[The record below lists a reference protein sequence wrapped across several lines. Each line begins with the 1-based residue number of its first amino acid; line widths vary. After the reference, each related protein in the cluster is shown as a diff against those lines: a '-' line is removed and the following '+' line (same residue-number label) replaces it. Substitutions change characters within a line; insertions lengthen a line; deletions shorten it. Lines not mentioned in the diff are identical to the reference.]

1 MITMNREILQVLR
14 VSCLA
19 APSSSSD
26 WSVTRVRRLCW
37 SWLPTL
43 VAPRPWAGA
52 CRRRGPAGGGGSPAL
67 RGRGDPRLAAGGCP
81 GGLASRAQ
89 GPVGGGA
96 AQTEA
101 GLSSAS
107 LPSYPQGLPLESGR
121 PAARRASHWASVHEA
136 ESRLNSL
143 LLFRNSGAQDSVQ
156 SPHKT
161 AAVNCALREINFR
174 SYF

>member
-1 MITMNREILQVLR
+1 MNSEILQVLR

-26 WSVTRVRRLCW
+26 GSVTRVRRLCW
-37 SWLPTL
+37 SRPPAL
-43 VAPRPWAGA
+43 VAPRPWAGV
-52 CRRRGPAGGGGSPAL
+52 CRRRGSAGGGGSPAL

-81 GGLASRAQ
+81 GGWPR

-107 LPSYPQGLPLESGR
+107 LPSYPQGLRPGVRQAGR
-121 PAARRASHWASVHEA
+121 TARLSLGFRPRGRVSV
-136 ESRLNSL
+136 NPSL